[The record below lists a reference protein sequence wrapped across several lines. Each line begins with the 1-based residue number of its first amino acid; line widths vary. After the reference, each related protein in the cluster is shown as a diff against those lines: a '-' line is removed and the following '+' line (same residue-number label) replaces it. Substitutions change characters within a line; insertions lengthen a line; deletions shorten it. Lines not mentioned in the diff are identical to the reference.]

1 MSGRWWIGSKGK
13 RGVSSSE
20 AFVKKRRGP
29 DFVKQQRI
37 SRSGYL
43 FAALAAVLWASSGT
57 AAKFLFNSGM
67 TAFELVQLRTT
78 LATGILFCWLLFH
91 NRSLLT
97 IERRDLPYFVTL
109 GIGLAA
115 VQFTYFFAI
124 SKIQVA
130 AAILI
135 QYQAP
140 IFVALHTLLVLRVKL
155 PPVVFVAMAGSLFG
169 CYLVVGG
176 YSLDLLQMNRAGVLV
191 ALSSAVTFAW
201 YTVRCEYGMRRYPPW
216 TVVFYGLLFAAVVWN
231 ILHPPLTAFLRPSGL
246 VQWWWVFFIVF
257 FGTVLAFIC
266 YNEGISRI
274 GAARTSITATLEPIT
289 AGFIAWLLLA
299 ETMEVWQLLG
309 AVLVIA
315 SVVLLQIKGRDGA

>member
-1 MSGRWWIGSKGK
+1 MT
-13 RGVSSSE
+13 
-20 AFVKKRRGP
+20 
-29 DFVKQQRI
+29 QQRS
-37 SRSGYL
+37 SRAGYL

-67 TAFELVQLRTT
+67 TAFELVQMRTT
-78 LATGILFCWLLFH
+78 LATGMLFCWLMFY
-91 NRSLLT
+91 NRSLLI

-109 GIGLAA
+109 GFGLAA

-140 IFVALHTLLVLRVKL
+140 IFVALYTLLVLRVKL
-155 PPVVFVAMAGSLFG
+155 PLVVFAAMAGSLFG

-176 YSLDLLQMNRAGVLV
+176 YSLDLLHMNRAGVLV

-201 YTVRCEYGMRRYPPW
+201 YTVRCEHGMRHYPSW
-216 TVVFYGLLFAAVVWN
+216 TVVFYGLLFAAVTWN
-231 ILHPPLTAFLRPSGL
+231 ILHPPLTAFLRPSGFA
-246 VQWWWVFFIVF
+246 QWRWVLFIAF
-257 FGTVLAFIC
+257 FGTVLAFVC
-266 YNEGISRI
+266 YNEGINRI
-274 GAARTSITATLEPIT
+274 GAARASITATLEPIT

-309 AVLVIA
+309 AILVIV
-315 SVVLLQIKGRDGA
+315 SVILLQVGKNPSGKTETETVVS

>member
-1 MSGRWWIGSKGK
+1 
-13 RGVSSSE
+13 VSSSE
-20 AFVKKRRGP
+20 AFVKKGAGIL
-29 DFVKQQRI
+29 KQQRI

-57 AAKFLFNSGM
+57 AAKFLFNNGI
-67 TAFELVQLRTT
+67 TAFELVQMRTT
-78 LATGILFCWLLFH
+78 LATGMLFCWLMFH
-91 NRSLLT
+91 NRSLLA
-97 IERRDLPYFVTL
+97 IDRRDLPYFITL
-109 GIGLAA
+109 GIGLAV
-115 VQFTYFFAI
+115 VQFTYYFAI

-140 IFVALHTLLVLRVKL
+140 LFVALHTLLVLRIKL
-155 PPVVFVAMAGSLFG
+155 PPVLFAAMASSLFG

-176 YSLDLLQMNRAGVLV
+176 YSLDLLHMNRAGVLV
-191 ALSSAVTFAW
+191 ALISAVTFAW
-201 YTVRCEYGMRRYPPW
+201 YTVRCEYGMKRYAPW
-216 TVVFYGLLFAAVVWN
+216 TVVFYGLLFAAVTWN
-231 ILHPPLTAFLRPSGL
+231 ILHPPLTAFLRPSGFA
-246 VQWWWVFFIVF
+246 QWWWVLFIAF

-266 YNEGISRI
+266 YNEGIKRI

-315 SVVLLQIKGRDGA
+315 SVVLLQIKGKGRD

>member
-1 MSGRWWIGSKGK
+1 
-13 RGVSSSE
+13 
-20 AFVKKRRGP
+20 
-29 DFVKQQRI
+29 VKQQRI

-67 TAFELVQLRTT
+67 TAFELVQMRTT
-78 LATGILFCWLLFH
+78 LATGMLFCWLLFH
-91 NRSLLT
+91 NRSLLV
-97 IERRDLPYFVTL
+97 IERRDLPYFVSL

-124 SKIQVA
+124 SKIHVA

-155 PPVVFVAMAGSLFG
+155 PPVVFVAMVGSLFG

-176 YSLDLLQMNRAGVLV
+176 YSLDLLQMNRTGVLV

-231 ILHPPLTAFLRPSGL
+231 ILHPPLTAFLRPSGFA
-246 VQWWWVFFIVF
+246 QWWWVIFIAF

-266 YNEGISRI
+266 YNESINRI

-315 SVVLLQIKGRDGA
+315 SVVLLQIKGRDAA

>member
-1 MSGRWWIGSKGK
+1 M
-13 RGVSSSE
+13 
-20 AFVKKRRGP
+20 
-29 DFVKQQRI
+29 KQQRI

-67 TAFELVQLRTT
+67 TAFELVQMRTT
-78 LATGILFCWLLFH
+78 LATGMLFCWLMFH
-91 NRSLLT
+91 NRSLLA
-97 IERRDLPYFVTL
+97 IERRDLPYFITL

-140 IFVALHTLLVLRVKL
+140 IFVALHTLLILRVKL
-155 PPVVFVAMAGSLFG
+155 PPVVFAAMAGSLFG

-176 YSLDLLQMNRAGVLV
+176 YSLDLLQMNREGVLV
-191 ALSSAVTFAW
+191 ALSSAATFAW

-231 ILHPPLTAFLRPSGL
+231 ILHPPLTAFLRPSGFS
-246 VQWWWVFFIVF
+246 QWWWVFFIAF

-266 YNEGISRI
+266 YNEGINRI

-309 AVLVIA
+309 AVLVIV
-315 SVVLLQIKGRDGA
+315 SVILLQVGKNPAKNQ

>member
-1 MSGRWWIGSKGK
+1 M
-13 RGVSSSE
+13 
-20 AFVKKRRGP
+20 KKRRGP

>member
-1 MSGRWWIGSKGK
+1 M
-13 RGVSSSE
+13 
-20 AFVKKRRGP
+20 
-29 DFVKQQRI
+29 KQQSI

-67 TAFELVQLRTT
+67 TAFELVQMRTT
-78 LATGILFCWLLFH
+78 LATGMLFCWLLFH
-91 NRSLLT
+91 DRSLLA

-140 IFVALHTLLVLRVKL
+140 IFVALHTLLVLRVKF
-155 PPVVFVAMAGSLFG
+155 PPVVFAAMAGSLFG

-176 YSLDLLQMNRAGVLV
+176 YSLDLLHMNRAGVLV
-191 ALSSAVTFAW
+191 AFSSAVTFAW
-201 YTVRCEYGMRRYPPW
+201 YTVRCEYGMKRYPPW

-231 ILHPPLTAFLRPSGL
+231 ILHPPLTAFLRPSGFA
-246 VQWWWVFFIVF
+246 QWWWVLFIAF

-266 YNEGISRI
+266 YNEGINRI
-274 GAARTSITATLEPIT
+274 GAVRTSITATLEPIT

-315 SVVLLQIKGRDGA
+315 SVVLLQIKGKSNA